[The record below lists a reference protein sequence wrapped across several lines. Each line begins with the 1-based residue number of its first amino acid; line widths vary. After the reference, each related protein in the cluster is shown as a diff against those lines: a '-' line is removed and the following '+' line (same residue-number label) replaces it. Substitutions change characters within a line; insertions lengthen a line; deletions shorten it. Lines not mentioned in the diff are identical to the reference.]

1 MLLRLGKQPAVRRKG
16 FYSQRLEGMRGEVS
30 EVEGDDDI
38 STGGMGS
45 RDDMGI
51 GLVDQLRQS
60 KRASRP
66 DLVPCLG
73 TGQPQQVEE
82 TVNLRRAKVRTL
94 PQQCRPYLGENLV
107 RPPAMT

>member
-73 TGQPQQVEE
+73 TGQPQQVEK
-82 TVNLRRAKVRTL
+82 TVNLRWAQVRTL
-94 PQQCRPYLGENLV
+94 PQQCHPYLGEDL
-107 RPPAMT
+107 A